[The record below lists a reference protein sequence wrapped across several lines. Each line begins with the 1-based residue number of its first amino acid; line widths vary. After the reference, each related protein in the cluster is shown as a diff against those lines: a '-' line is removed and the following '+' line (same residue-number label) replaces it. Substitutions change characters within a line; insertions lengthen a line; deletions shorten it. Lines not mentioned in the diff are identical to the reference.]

1 MNLFKLIPKVD
12 ELLETEKIEL
22 LLEKIPRNTVI
33 ETIREELDNIRAEI
47 KSGTLNE
54 KNFDSMINRLPEKIY
69 NIAMDKSLYNLKRVV
84 NATGVVLHTNLGR
97 SLLNEEI
104 MDNIKEVSINYS
116 NLEYDIETGSR
127 GSRYSHVEKELSKIT
142 GAEDCL
148 IVNNN
153 AAAVML
159 VLSTVAKGMEVVV
172 SRGELIEIGGSFR
185 IPEVMEQS
193 GARLVDV
200 GATNKTHLDDY
211 ERAIG
216 EETGAL
222 LKVHTSNYR
231 IMGFTSDVD
240 SKELYTLKKK
250 YNLPLIED
258 LGSGVLIDLQ
268 KYGMEHEP
276 TVQDSLG
283 KGVDVVTFSG
293 DKLLGGPQVG
303 IIVGKKEYIERMKRN
318 PLTRAFRVDKLV
330 ISALETVLSYYIDEK
345 EAVSKLPTLNML
357 TVSSEELGKKAKKLM
372 KVIKGLGLDELNIN
386 IEDSVSQVGGGSLP
400 MTELPTKVLSI
411 DSKLFST
418 GRMEETLRKGDIPI
432 ITRVY
437 KDKLLFDLRTIKEEE
452 FGLIAKEIEKMYKI
466 LKESS

>member
-22 LLEKIPRNTVI
+22 LLEKTPRNTVI

-54 KNFDSMINRLPEKIY
+54 KNFDRIINRLPEKIY
-69 NIAMDKSLYNLKRVV
+69 NIAMDKSSYNLKRVV

-116 NLEYDIETGSR
+116 NLEYNIETGSR

-345 EAVSKLPTLNML
+345 EAVSKLPTLSML
-357 TVSSEELGKKAKKLM
+357 TVTSEELGKKAKKLL
-372 KVIKGLGLDELNIN
+372 KVIKEIGLDELNIG
-386 IEDSVSQVGGGSLP
+386 IKDSVSQVGGGSLP
-400 MTELPTKVLSI
+400 MTELPTKVLSV

-437 KDKLLFDLRTIKEEE
+437 KDKLLFDLRTIKEDE